1 MDARPRG
8 AETECGS
15 VVLYAHG
22 VTRPTLADDPG
33 QPRTGTR
40 AEAMRAALL
49 AAARDVFVGVG
60 YIDASV
66 TKIVDRAGASVGSLY
81 HHFGG
86 KPDIFIA
93 LYEQHEARCS
103 QAAAVEVARARAS
116 GVSDPVTLFVRGAR
130 GYLQQCRLDA
140 DLTALF
146 LGGDG
151 PPGFNAMRRR
161 VAAEW
166 VRQNGRLIRA
176 EERRNGEAL
185 VVVLT
190 TVAGSA
196 GRQVAAAGSEQHA
209 GELIDDFCELIGRVA
224 AE

>member
-1 MDARPRG
+1 
-8 AETECGS
+8 
-15 VVLYAHG
+15 
-22 VTRPTLADDPG
+22 
-33 QPRTGTR
+33 
-40 AEAMRAALL
+40 MRAGLL
-49 AAARDVFVGVG
+49 AAAREVFLSVG

-66 TKIVDRAGASVGSLY
+66 TAIVERAGASVGSLY

-86 KPDIFIA
+86 KPDVFIA
-93 LYEQHEARCS
+93 LHGEYESRCS
-103 QAAAVEVARARAS
+103 QAAAAAVAAARGAGES
-116 GVSDPVTLFVRGAR
+116 NPANLFVCGAR
-130 GYLQQCRLDA
+130 GYLQQCRKDA

-151 PPGFNAMRRR
+151 PPGFNALRRQ

-185 VVVLT
+185 VNVLT
-190 TVAGSA
+190 TITGSA
-196 GRQVAAAGSEQHA
+196 GRQVAAAADDEHA
-209 GELIDDFCELIGRVA
+209 AELIDDFCELIARVA

>member
-1 MDARPRG
+1 
-8 AETECGS
+8 
-15 VVLYAHG
+15 
-22 VTRPTLADDPG
+22 
-33 QPRTGTR
+33 
-40 AEAMRAALL
+40 MRAGLL

-66 TKIVDRAGASVGSLY
+66 TRIVERAGASVGSLY

-93 LYEQHEARCS
+93 LYEEYEARNS
-103 QAAAVEVARARAS
+103 QAAALEVSRARA
-116 GVSDPVTLFVRGAR
+116 GGETDPAVLFVRGAR
-130 GYLQQCRLDA
+130 GYLQQCRADR

-151 PPGFNAMRRR
+151 PPGFAVRRRR

-176 EERRNGEAL
+176 EERRNGHAL

-190 TVAGSA
+190 TVAGAA
-196 GRQVAAAGSEQHA
+196 GREVAAARTDEHA
-209 GELIDDFCELIGRVA
+209 AELIDDFCELIGRVA

>member
-1 MDARPRG
+1 
-8 AETECGS
+8 
-15 VVLYAHG
+15 
-22 VTRPTLADDPG
+22 
-33 QPRTGTR
+33 
-40 AEAMRAALL
+40 MRVALL
-49 AAARDVFVGVG
+49 DAAREVFVEVG

-66 TKIVDRAGASVGSLY
+66 TSIVERANASVGSLY

-86 KPDIFIA
+86 KPDVFIA
-93 LYEQHEARCS
+93 LYEEYESRCS
-103 QAAAVEVARARAS
+103 HAAAIEVARARE
-116 GVSDPVTLFVRGAR
+116 GGESDPVSLFVCGTR
-130 GYLQQCRLDA
+130 GYLEQCRRDA

-176 EERRNGEAL
+176 DDRRNGEAL
-185 VVVLT
+185 VTVLT
-190 TVAGSA
+190 TVTGTA
-196 GRQVAAAGSEQHA
+196 GREVAAAVDAVHA
-209 GELIDDFCELIGRVA
+209 GELIDDFCALIGRVA

>member
-1 MDARPRG
+1 
-8 AETECGS
+8 
-15 VVLYAHG
+15 
-22 VTRPTLADDPG
+22 
-33 QPRTGTR
+33 
-40 AEAMRAALL
+40 MRAALL

-66 TKIVDRAGASVGSLY
+66 TRIVERAGASVGSLY

-86 KPDIFIA
+86 KPDVFIA
-93 LYEQHEARCS
+93 LYEEYEARLS
-103 QAAAVEVARARAS
+103 QAAALEVARARA
-116 GVSDPVTLFVRGAR
+116 GGESDPGALFVRGAR
-130 GYLQQCRLDA
+130 GYLQQCRQDA

-176 EERRNGEAL
+176 EERRNGDAL

-190 TVAGSA
+190 TVSGSA
-196 GRQVAAAGSEQHA
+196 GREVAAATTDEHA
-209 GELIDDFCELIGRVA
+209 DELIEDFCELIARVA

>member
-1 MDARPRG
+1 
-8 AETECGS
+8 
-15 VVLYAHG
+15 
-22 VTRPTLADDPG
+22 
-33 QPRTGTR
+33 
-40 AEAMRAALL
+40 MRAGLL

-66 TKIVDRAGASVGSLY
+66 TKIVERAGASVGSLY

-93 LYEQHEARCS
+93 LHEEYEARTS
-103 QAAAVEVARARAS
+103 QAAALEVARARA
-116 GVSDPVTLFVRGAR
+116 GGESDPVSLFVRGAR
-130 GYLQQCRLDA
+130 GYLQQCRQDA

-176 EERRNGEAL
+176 EERRNGDAL

-190 TVAGSA
+190 TVSGSA
-196 GRQVAAAGSEQHA
+196 GREVAAAASDEHA
-209 GELIDDFCELIGRVA
+209 AELIDDFCALIARVA

>member
-1 MDARPRG
+1 
-8 AETECGS
+8 
-15 VVLYAHG
+15 
-22 VTRPTLADDPG
+22 
-33 QPRTGTR
+33 
-40 AEAMRAALL
+40 MRVALL
-49 AAARDVFVGVG
+49 DAAREVFVGVG

-66 TKIVDRAGASVGSLY
+66 TSIVERANASVGSLY

-86 KPDIFIA
+86 KPDVFIA
-93 LYEQHEARCS
+93 LYEEYESRCS
-103 QAAAVEVARARAS
+103 HAAALEVARARE
-116 GVSDPVTLFVRGAR
+116 GGESDPVSLFVCGTR
-130 GYLQQCRLDA
+130 GYLEQCRRDA

-176 EERRNGEAL
+176 DDRRNGEAL
-185 VVVLT
+185 VTVLT
-190 TVAGSA
+190 TVTGTA
-196 GRQVAAAGSEQHA
+196 GREVAAAVDDVHA
-209 GELIDDFCELIGRVA
+209 GELIDDFCALIGRVA

>member
-1 MDARPRG
+1 MPR
-8 AETECGS
+8 TP
-15 VVLYAHG
+15 L
-22 VTRPTLADDPG
+22 TDDPD

-40 AEAMRAALL
+40 AEAMRAGLL
-49 AAARDVFVGVG
+49 DAAREVFVGVG

-66 TKIVDRAGASVGSLY
+66 TKIVERAGASVGSLY

-93 LYEQHEARCS
+93 LYEEHEARLS
-103 QAAAVEVARARAS
+103 RSAAAEVARARV
-116 GVSDPVTLFVRGAR
+116 GGESDPVTLFVCGAR
-130 GYLQQCRLDA
+130 GYLEQCRRDS

-151 PPGFNAMRRR
+151 PPGFNAMRRQ

-176 EERRNGEAL
+176 EERRNGHAL
-185 VVVLT
+185 VTVLT
-190 TVAGSA
+190 TVSGSA
-196 GRQVAAAGSEQHA
+196 GREVAAASTD
-209 GELIDDFCELIGRVA
+209 ELAAELVDDFCELIGRVA
-224 AE
+224 DE

>member
-1 MDARPRG
+1 MRG
-8 AETECGS
+8 G
-15 VVLYAHG
+15 
-22 VTRPTLADDPG
+22 
-33 QPRTGTR
+33 
-40 AEAMRAALL
+40 LL

-60 YIDASV
+60 YPDASV
-66 TKIVDRAGASVGSLY
+66 TKIVERAGASVGSLY

-86 KPDIFIA
+86 KPDVFIA
-93 LYEQHEARCS
+93 LYEDYEARLS
-103 QAAAVEVARARAS
+103 DAAAVEVARARA
-116 GVSDPVTLFVRGAR
+116 GGESDPGALFVRGAR
-130 GYLQQCRLDA
+130 GYLQQCRQDA

-151 PPGFNAMRRR
+151 PPGFAALRRR

-176 EERRNGEAL
+176 EHRRNGEAL

-190 TVAGSA
+190 TITGSA
-196 GRQVAAAGSEQHA
+196 GREVAAAANDERA
-209 GELIDDFCELIGRVA
+209 AELIDDFCELIGRVA